1 MDSVSHIVIGAA
13 MGEIFLGKKIGRWGL
28 LLGAIAKSVPDFDL
42 FYTGLSDPR
51 AYMCDHRAHT
61 HSLFIEALYAIPI
74 AWLLVKLFKDKVS
87 FKRML
92 VFMLA
97 CLWGHSLLDWCTN
110 FGTQLLLPF
119 TNENYSLNT
128 LAIVDLL
135 FTLPMLVMVLIAVFI
150 KKNGMRRNK
159 LALASI
165 IYCFA
170 YLGLTF
176 INKARA
182 ESIVTESI
190 QKNNIPATAHIT
202 NPTML
207 NNILWYAMGSNDST
221 VFVGEFSL
229 LHTQNP
235 ITWHS
240 YPRRQDLMQQCKS
253 QKDVAILKW
262 FSDPYT
268 IAQANGDTLNV
279 YAVKFGRTNMEET
292 ELKKTFV
299 FHYKLYQKNLST
311 GQVGGVEMMGME
323 QPNEKNANLK
333 EGFTDLWE
341 RICGRRY

>member
-13 MGEIFLGKKIGRWGL
+13 IGETLLGKKIGRWGM
-28 LLGAIAKSVPDFDL
+28 LLGAVAKSAPDFDL

-51 AYMCDHRAHT
+51 AYMCEHRAHT

-74 AWLLVKLFKDKVS
+74 AWLLFKLFKNKVS
-87 FKRML
+87 FGRML

-119 TNENYSLNT
+119 SNENYSLNT

-135 FTLPMLVMVLIAVFI
+135 FTLPMLIMILIAVFH
-150 KKNGMRRNK
+150 KKNAVRRNK
-159 LALASI
+159 LARASLI
-165 IYCFA
+165 NCIV
-170 YLGLTF
+170 YLGFTF
-176 INKARA
+176 VNKARA
-182 ESIVTESI
+182 EHIVQESIVE
-190 QKNNIPATAHIT
+190 NNIPLTAHMT

-207 NNILWYAMGSNDST
+207 NNVLWYAVGSNDST
-221 VFVGEFSL
+221 VFIGEFSL
-229 LHTQNP
+229 LHRDNP

-240 YPRRQDLMQQCKS
+240 YPRNVHLMEQCKS
-253 QKDVAILKW
+253 KKDIEILQW

-279 YAVKFGRTNMEET
+279 YAVKFGRTNMREN
-292 ELKKTFV
+292 ELEKTFI
-299 FHYKLYQKNLST
+299 FHYKLFQNN
-311 GQVGGVEMMGME
+311 GEEMMGMK
-323 QPNEKNANLK
+323 QANGENTNFK
-333 EGFTDLWE
+333 ESFVDLWE

>member
-13 MGEIFLGKKIGRWGL
+13 IGETLLGKKIGRWGM

-51 AYMCDHRAHT
+51 AYMCEHRAHT

-74 AWLLVKLFKDKVS
+74 AWLLVKLFKDRVS
-87 FKRML
+87 FGRML

-119 TNENYSLNT
+119 TNENYTLNT

-135 FTLPMLVMVLIAVFI
+135 FTLPALILVVIAVFHR
-150 KKNGMRRNK
+150 KNAARRHK
-159 LALASI
+159 LAQAAL
-165 IYCFA
+165 IYCCI

-182 ESIVTESI
+182 EQIVEESIVE
-190 QKNNIPATAHIT
+190 NNIPVTAHMT

-207 NNILWYAMGSNDST
+207 NNVLWYAVGSNDST
-221 VFVGEFSL
+221 IFIGEFSL
-229 LHTQNP
+229 LHRDHP

-240 YPRRQDLMQQCKS
+240 YPRNLHLMEQSKS
-253 QKDVAILKW
+253 QKDVAILQW

-279 YAVKFGRTNMEET
+279 YAVKFGRTNMQES
-292 ELKKTFV
+292 ELEKTFI
-299 FHYKLYQKNLST
+299 FHYKLYQENGEEK
-311 GQVGGVEMMGME
+311 MGM
-323 QPNEKNANLK
+323 QRANEENTNFK
-333 EGFTDLWE
+333 ESFVDLWE
-341 RICGRRY
+341 RIRGRRY

>member
-1 MDSVSHIVIGAA
+1 MDSLSHIVIGAA
-13 MGEIFLGKKIGRWGL
+13 IGETLLGKKIGRWGM

-74 AWLLVKLFKDKVS
+74 AWLLVKLFKQKVS

-135 FTLPMLVMVLIAVFI
+135 FTLPMLTLVLIAVFY
-150 KKNGMRRNK
+150 KKNEVRRHT
-159 LALASI
+159 LAKAAL
-165 IYCFA
+165 IYCFV

-176 INKARA
+176 INKSQAENIVQ
-182 ESIVTESI
+182 ESIT
-190 QKNNIPATAHIT
+190 KNNIPVTTHIT

-207 NNILWYAMGSNDST
+207 NNLLWYSVGSNDST

-229 LHTQNP
+229 LHKQNP

-240 YPRRQDLMQQCKS
+240 YSRNQHLMQQCKS
-253 QKDVAILKW
+253 KKDVEILRW
-262 FSDPYT
+262 FGDPYT
-268 IAQANGDTLNV
+268 IAQSNSDTLNL
-279 YAVKFGRTNMEET
+279 YAVKFGRTNMQER
-292 ELKKTFV
+292 ELQKTFV
-299 FHYKLYQKNLST
+299 FHYKLYQKK
-311 GQVGGVEMMGME
+311 GAEMMGME
-323 QPNEKNANLK
+323 EANEKNMNLK
-333 EGFTDLWE
+333 ESFVDLWE

>member
-1 MDSVSHIVIGAA
+1 MDSLSHIIIGAA
-13 MGEIFLGKKIGRWGL
+13 IGEVFLGKKIGRWGM

-42 FYTGLSDPR
+42 FLTGLTDPR

-61 HSLFIEALYAIPI
+61 HSLFIEVLYAIPI
-74 AWLLVKLFKDKVS
+74 SWLLVTSFKQKVP

-92 VFMLA
+92 FFMLA

-135 FTLPMLVMVLIAVFI
+135 FTLPMLALVLIAVFY
-150 KKNGMRRNK
+150 KKNTARRNM
-159 LALASI
+159 LARAAL

-176 INKARA
+176 INKLQA
-182 ESIVTESI
+182 ETMVEESLA
-190 QKNNIPATAHIT
+190 KNNISVTNHMT

-207 NNILWYAMGSNDST
+207 NNVLWYGVGSNDSSI
-221 VFVGEFSL
+221 FIGEFSL
-229 LHTQNP
+229 LHKQNP
-235 ITWHS
+235 VTWHS
-240 YPRRQDLMQQCKS
+240 YPRNQYLMQQCKS
-253 QKDVAILKW
+253 KRDVEIIRW

-268 IAQANGDTLNV
+268 IAQANGDTLNM
-279 YAVKFGRTNMEET
+279 YAAKFGRTNMLES
-292 ELKKTFV
+292 ELQKSIV
-299 FHYKLYQKNLST
+299 FHYKLYQSNGK
-311 GQVGGVEMMGME
+311 EMMGIE
-323 QPNEKNANLK
+323 QANEKNMNFK
-333 EGFTDLWE
+333 ESFADLWE

>member
-1 MDSVSHIVIGAA
+1 MDSVSHMVIGAA
-13 MGEIFLGKKIGRWGL
+13 IGEMLLGKKIGRWGM

-51 AYMCDHRAHT
+51 AYMCEHRAHT

-74 AWLLVKLFKDKVS
+74 AWLLVKLFKEKVS

-119 TNENYSLNT
+119 TNENYSLNS
-128 LAIVDLL
+128 LAIIDLL
-135 FTLPMLVMVLIAVFI
+135 FTIPMLLMILIAVFYR
-150 KKNGMRRNK
+150 KNEARRNK
-159 LALASI
+159 LAQATLM
-165 IYCFA
+165 YCCV

-176 INKARA
+176 VNKAQA
-182 ESIVTESI
+182 EYIVQDSIE
-190 QKNNIPATAHIT
+190 KNNIPVTAHMT

-207 NNILWYAMGSNDST
+207 NNVLWYAVGSNDST
-221 VFVGEFSL
+221 LFIGEFSL
-229 LHTQNP
+229 LHRQNP

-240 YPRRQDLMQQCKS
+240 YPRHQYLLQQGKS
-253 QKDVAILKW
+253 KKDIEILKW
-262 FSDPYT
+262 FGDPYT
-268 IAQANGDTLNV
+268 IAQTNGDTLNM
-279 YAVKFGRTNMEET
+279 YAVKFGRTNMQES

-299 FHYKLYQKNLST
+299 FHYKLYQKN
-311 GQVGGVEMMGME
+311 GKEMMGME
-323 QPNEKNANLK
+323 QANEKNMNMK
-333 EGFTDLWE
+333 EGFVDLWE